1 VMVSLIALQFIVCA
15 LLIGLAGFELSRS
28 AHVISTRTGLSGS
41 WIGLALLASVTSLPE
56 LIIGVTSVT
65 VAQAPNVALGNALG
79 SCVLNLLFL
88 GLIDVLSRPQTVW
101 LRASS
106 AHLLTAAFSVLLLG
120 LALSGLLLSQVARAN
135 GRVVS
140 VFFAQWGF
148 DMVSPVM
155 LGLYFLAIRTLWL
168 HDKSQSILVNG
179 SAVSTAMPEAVSAA
193 LPSLRQGLMRF
204 VLAAAV
210 VLAAGIWLPFV
221 AVELAAVLGWN
232 RSFVGALFVAFVTTL
247 PELVVTLSA
256 LRLGALDMAIGNLLG
271 SNLFN
276 VSIIAVDD
284 FFYRQG
290 SLLADVSPVHAVT
303 AGMALSMTGL
313 VMIGLVLR
321 PRTRMF
327 GIAAGVSLGLA
338 TLYLLNTVVLF
349 GYGD

>member
-1 VMVSLIALQFIVCA
+1 MLVALQFIVCA
-15 LLIGLAGFELSRS
+15 VLIGLAGFELSRS

-56 LIIGVTSVT
+56 LIIGITSVT

-120 LALSGLLLSQVARAN
+120 FALTGLLLSQVASAH
-135 GRVVS
+135 GRELS
-140 VFFAQWGF
+140 VFVAEWGF
-148 DMVSPVM
+148 DLVSPVM
-155 LGLYFLAIRTLWL
+155 LGLYFLALRTLWR
-168 HDKSQSILVNG
+168 HDQAHQVSVNCAAG
-179 SAVSTAMPEAVSAA
+179 SATAPDTAA
-193 LPSLRQGLMRF
+193 DLPSLRSALLRF
-204 VLAAAV
+204 SVAAV
-210 VLAAGIWLPFV
+210 VVLVAGVWLPFV
-221 AVELAAVLGWN
+221 AVEMASVLGWN

-256 LRLGALDMAIGNLLG
+256 LRLGAVDMAIGNLLG

-303 AGMALSMTGL
+303 AGTALSMTGL

-321 PRTRMF
+321 PRSRTF
-327 GIAAGVSLGLA
+327 GIATGVSLGLA

-349 GYGD
+349 GYGN